1 MELCVDQ
8 PLDLKLNLTMGQA
21 FRWTGP
27 DMDGW
32 FSGVVKG
39 ILIKIRR
46 TETGLEFR
54 SSAPEESVGPLLERY
69 LRLDQ
74 DVRCIYN
81 ELSCSDSEIAP
92 LVERYRGLR
101 ILRLEPWECLV
112 SYICSNRNTVEG
124 IQGMVKRLADKFG
137 EPVSLEGVEH
147 RAFPTS
153 KGLAAAGEDELK
165 SVVHMGSR
173 AECIKQVATDVEKG
187 SLKLEA
193 LTNTP
198 YEEAKTRLRQYNGIG
213 PKISD
218 CVLLFSLDKPEAF
231 PIDANVHWA
240 LVRWYGDRCFPGRRA
255 PSVSRLANWG
265 RERFGPNAG
274 YAGQFLFHA
283 IMSESD

>member
-1 MELCVDQ
+1 MKLCVDQ

-27 DMDGW
+27 DIDGW
-32 FSGVVKG
+32 FSGVVEG

-46 TETGLEFR
+46 TGNGVEFH
-54 SSAPEESVGPLLERY
+54 SSKPEESVRPLLERY
-69 LRLDQ
+69 LRMDQ
-74 DVRCIYN
+74 DVLCIYG
-81 ELSCSDSEIAP
+81 ELSRTDLKMAE
-92 LVERYRGLR
+92 LVKQYKGLR
-101 ILRLEPWECLV
+101 ILSQEPWECLV

-147 RAFPTS
+147 RAFPTP
-153 KGLAAAGEDELK
+153 KRLAAAGEDELK

-240 LVRWYGDRCFPGRRA
+240 LLRWYGDRYFRGRRA
-255 PSVSRLANWG
+255 PSVSRLSEWG
-265 RERFGPNAG
+265 QAHYGRSAG
-274 YAGQFLFHA
+274 YASQFLFHA
-283 IMSESD
+283 IMLESD